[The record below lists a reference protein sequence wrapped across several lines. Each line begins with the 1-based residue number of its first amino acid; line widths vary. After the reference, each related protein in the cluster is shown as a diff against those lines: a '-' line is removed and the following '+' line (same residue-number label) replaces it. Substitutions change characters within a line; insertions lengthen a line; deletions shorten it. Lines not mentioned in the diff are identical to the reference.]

1 MGSVSLRVAGEVW
14 KGTVR
19 RLMSRIERMKVAVRC
34 RAAKELSRGSSYKP
48 IQENKMVA
56 PLGSFD
62 EMGKFKYSD
71 TLWQEILDLGLRE
84 HSKS

>member
-1 MGSVSLRVAGEVW
+1 
-14 KGTVR
+14 
-19 RLMSRIERMKVAVRC
+19 MSRIERMKVAVRC

-62 EMGKFKYSD
+62 ERGKFKYSD
-71 TLWQEILDLGLRE
+71 TLSPSPCWVLFFAGVGGLAAVRLP
-84 HSKS
+84 